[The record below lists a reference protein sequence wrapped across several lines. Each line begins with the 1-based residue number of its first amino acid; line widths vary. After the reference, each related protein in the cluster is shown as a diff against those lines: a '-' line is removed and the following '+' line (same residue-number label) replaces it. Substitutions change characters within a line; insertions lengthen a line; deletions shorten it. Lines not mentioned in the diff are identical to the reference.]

1 MENEDEKKSLD
12 DFSRRHEREVN
23 LTIHEKEEESKIN
36 NNWESCC
43 LTVDRRAVQYFTTLG
58 VSSVIICL
66 CVVKLSGDLPC
77 QEQNGWIAML
87 TFVIGIYI
95 KSPSL

>member
-1 MENEDEKKSLD
+1 MEDEEKKMIDESCI
-12 DFSRRHEREVN
+12 RQERQVN
-23 LTIHEKEEESKIN
+23 LMIHEKEEESKIN

-43 LTVDRRAVQYFTTLG
+43 LTMDRRAVQYFTTLG
-58 VSSVIICL
+58 VSSVIITL
-66 CVVKLSGDLPC
+66 CVVKLSGELPC
-77 QEQNGWIAML
+77 EQQNGWIALL